1 MKEPS
6 VYKETLK
13 DKNEGDI
20 NHVNQHVTYLVV
32 GNSKKWN
39 SSNTKRLKIKAGLVV
54 MVYEFEN
61 FQGESEEF
69 DTCNLNQ
76 TTADAVFDL
85 QKLRADENGKYVK
98 SFRIHKC

>member
-1 MKEPS
+1 MNDYTVKVACTTYYSASFEAETFDEAKKLAELS
-6 VYKETLK
+6 V
-13 DKNEGDI
+13 
-20 NHVNQHVTYLVV
+20 
-32 GNSKKWN
+32 
-39 SSNTKRLKIKAGLVV
+39 
-54 MVYEFEN
+54 
-61 FQGESEEF
+61 SEEF